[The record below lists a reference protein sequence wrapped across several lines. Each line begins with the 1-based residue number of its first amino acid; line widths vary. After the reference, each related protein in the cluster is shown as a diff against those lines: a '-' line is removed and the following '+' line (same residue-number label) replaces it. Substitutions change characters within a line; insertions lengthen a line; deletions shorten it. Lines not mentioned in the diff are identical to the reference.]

1 MNKFLKVCL
10 ILVLTSIITTITV
23 TIMDFLNI
31 EQTDYLL
38 YLLWI
43 NAVVIFYAV
52 LPAKVKID

>member
-10 ILVLTSIITTITV
+10 SLIVMSIITTITV
-23 TIMDFLNI
+23 TILNFLNV

-43 NAVVIFYAV
+43 NAIVVFYAV
-52 LPAKVKID
+52 LPSKVQIE

>member
-23 TIMDFLNI
+23 TIMNFLNI

-38 YLLWI
+38 YLLWV
-43 NAVVIFYAV
+43 NAIVIFYAV